1 MFPYKYCTVFH
12 SAFNG
17 MNSLS
22 AFSVSGSHLPVFPEL
37 AAIRQPFPELHRD
50 SVLVLVLP
58 AAERQWEP
66 RLLPTGPKVATL
78 TRVAMGLPDQCVF
91 TVVTY
96 RRDVPL

>member
-1 MFPYKYCTVFH
+1 MFPYKYSTIFH

-22 AFSVSGSHLPVFPEL
+22 VFSVSGSRLPVFPEL
-37 AAIRQPFPELHRD
+37 AAIRQPFPEHHRD

-58 AAERQWEP
+58 AAECQWEP
-66 RLLPTGPKVATL
+66 HLLPTGPKAAAL

-91 TVVTY
+91 TAVTY
-96 RRDVPL
+96 